1 LAHISILETQRRVEE
16 KISTKYLERSA
27 RGPFEAITCQGW
39 HTSMMLWPRCITVY
53 QWVSWK
59 HTFALRP
66 FHLCIYLLSNNVS
79 SYLFFWK
86 LRLSRAFFK
95 MHKRMRLQ
103 DHSEEIVSPIS
114 DSSFVMSSPLSSARE
129 FEFLD
134 QGTLLNQEH
143 VEAHSKTWS

>member
-1 LAHISILETQRRVEE
+1 
-16 KISTKYLERSA
+16 
-27 RGPFEAITCQGW
+27 
-39 HTSMMLWPRCITVY
+39 
-53 QWVSWK
+53 
-59 HTFALRP
+59 
-66 FHLCIYLLSNNVS
+66 
-79 SYLFFWK
+79 
-86 LRLSRAFFK
+86 

-143 VEAHSKTWS
+143 VEAHSKTWSKHTNDLIIDMCSASHNL

>member
-1 LAHISILETQRRVEE
+1 
-16 KISTKYLERSA
+16 
-27 RGPFEAITCQGW
+27 
-39 HTSMMLWPRCITVY
+39 
-53 QWVSWK
+53 
-59 HTFALRP
+59 
-66 FHLCIYLLSNNVS
+66 
-79 SYLFFWK
+79 
-86 LRLSRAFFK
+86 

-143 VEAHSKTWS
+143 VEAHFKTWS